1 MMSSASEGGWVL
13 CSRMLVVDRS
23 VVVFGCILGSVDGE
37 GCLAFLLG
45 EGRLHRV
52 IKRGGGLGS
61 RFLGVIAGLFC
72 RSTNSG
78 WQMLVPTNAWSSGPN
93 QSGKGEI

>member
-1 MMSSASEGGWVL
+1 MMSSASEAGWVL
-13 CSRMLVVDRS
+13 CSRMLAVDRF

-37 GCLAFLLG
+37 GCLAFLVS
-45 EGRLHRV
+45 EGRLRRV

-61 RFLGVIAGLFC
+61 RFLGAIAGLFC
-72 RSTNSG
+72 RITNDG

-93 QSGKGEI
+93 QSGKGEL